1 MDGTWARVGDPRKRK
16 LQGLRGRSWSLISP
30 TKESRLRCVGD
41 GEQLKTFQQ
50 GNNMVHHTFLL
61 KHSDRCVDWLIG
73 FQDRWLET
81 TLQIRDDK
89 AIPTAVAMGKDGRS
103 IC

>member
-1 MDGTWARVGDPRKRK
+1 MGEGGRPTEEEAAGS
-16 LQGLRGRSWSLISP
+16 QGQVMEPISP
-30 TKESRLRCVGD
+30 TKESRLQCVGD
-41 GEQLKTFQQ
+41 GEQLKTLQQ

-89 AIPTAVAMGKDGRS
+89 AIPTAAVMGKDGRS